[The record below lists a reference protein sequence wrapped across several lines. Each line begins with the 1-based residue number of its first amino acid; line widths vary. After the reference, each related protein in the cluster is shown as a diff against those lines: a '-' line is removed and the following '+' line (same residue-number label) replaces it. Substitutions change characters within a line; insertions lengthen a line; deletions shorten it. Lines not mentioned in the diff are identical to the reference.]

1 MTTNHPQE
9 NGAVEYFNK
18 TLHKGLT
25 KICDITKDNWDEN
38 IPIVLWAY
46 R

>member
-9 NGAVEYFNK
+9 NGAVKYFNK

-25 KICDITKDNWDEN
+25 KICIINKDDWEKN
-38 IPIVLWAY
+38 IPALLWEY